1 MNWLNIHVASLRSPE
16 FIGSDP
22 VARATWL
29 YVTAYC
35 CEQENGG
42 RIVNARAWKDRQWQQ
57 TCGVTLAELEAASP
71 LIKWDGNDVL
81 VAAYPTEKEDEIKA
95 KRKAGGEGG
104 KKRAKNAKLAAL
116 GKKGNQSNPSTPRS
130 TPSSRASTEGEG
142 EGEGERKGK
151 EGEREDAHTD
161 FDENNDPPGKSPS
174 REQWVQ
180 MMNRFSVPE
189 WYALHR
195 YDVWDAKD
203 WSSGRTPIRWAKLGS
218 MVKRDYL
225 QDGSPTSPDQ
235 IRRSNGALPEAK
247 HDPMKGI
254 KMI

>member
-1 MNWLNIHVASLRSPE
+1 MNWLNIHTSELRSPA

-42 RIVNARAWKDRQWQQ
+42 RIIGCRSWKDRQWQQ

-71 LIKWDGNDVL
+71 LIKWDGEDVL
-81 VAAYPTEKEDEIKA
+81 VAAYPREKEDEIKA

-104 KKRAKNAKLAAL
+104 KKRAKNAKLAARENP
-116 GKKGNQSNPSTPRS
+116 KQQSISSTPRS

-142 EGEGERKGK
+142 EGKENGKGK
-151 EGEREDAHTD
+151 EGEREDARAD
-161 FDENNDPPGKSPS
+161 FGEENNDPAGKAPT
-174 REQWVQ
+174 RAEWIA
-180 MMNRFSVPE
+180 MLDRFSVPA
-189 WYALHR
+189 WYADLK
-195 YDVWDAKD
+195 YDIYDAKD
-203 WSSGRTPIRWAKLGS
+203 WASGRTPIRWSKLGS
-218 MVKRDYL
+218 WVKKDYL

-235 IRRSNGALPEAK
+235 LRRVNGTAPEK
-247 HDPMKGI
+247 HDPLKGI
-254 KMI
+254 KMV